1 MAFAHHW
8 ASHRTGK
15 SQGRVFGL
23 KKGQNKILTIGMLTI
38 KQLFRFQH
46 VLYRDRLEQVQ
57 YSELT
62 HNITIWYLL
71 PLRFYSWCLVLYVQL
86 VVQSYSKYVKH
97 HCTFLCRKFVHS
109 VDKTTGSRQKSIPYS
124 LAGVGR
130 PYDIVNVPQECPNI
144 SNSCQVEAS

>member
-1 MAFAHHW
+1 MFY
-8 ASHRTGK
+8 
-15 SQGRVFGL
+15 
-23 KKGQNKILTIGMLTI
+23 IGTDWN
-38 KQLFRFQH
+38 R
-46 VLYRDRLEQVQ
+46 YS
-57 YSELT
+57 SELT

-71 PLRFYSWCLVLYVQL
+71 LLRFYSWCLVLYVQL
-86 VVQSYSKYVKH
+86 VLQRYSKYVKH

-144 SNSCQVEAS
+144 SNSCQVEAA